1 MWHSFDFFYQSWPS
15 PIKSVSVIRVV
26 HSLCYRKRTVHS
38 IWSMVSST
46 LQSMSDGNG
55 LSGTIFF
62 KHRQI
67 RPCPQESGYFENG
80 AILSVFFKKSAHGDI
95 VYTNHSRPGGMGVKV
110 SPKKSV
116 VQSACQYD
124 VTPVSTTSRLASV
137 SVHRR
142 AG

>member
-1 MWHSFDFFYQSWPS
+1 MVPNKGHQMKKGFCNTHFHFCNWQCYLITFHVMWHSFDFFYQSWPS

-26 HSLCYRKRTVHS
+26 HSLCYNKRTVHS

-55 LSGTIFF
+55 LSATIFF

-80 AILSVFFKKSAHGDI
+80 AILSVFLKKVRMDTQCIPIIPA
-95 VYTNHSRPGGMGVKV
+95 RGGWG
-110 SPKKSV
+110 
-116 VQSACQYD
+116 
-124 VTPVSTTSRLASV
+124 
-137 SVHRR
+137 
-142 AG
+142 